1 MMGQFSNFTSLPPE
15 QEATFNVY
23 EERISAATRSGVMA
37 GLIAGVGLGFFV
49 LVVAFTVTP
58 EKPKDYSGDPGSQ
71 TQKAAPSNT
80 VKADTA
86 PTPTPP
92 PSEAPAAEAPPP
104 EPSPTTP
111 PPSGAPPGINP

>member
-1 MMGQFSNFTSLPPE
+1 MMGQFSNFSSLPPE
-15 QEATFNVY
+15 QEATFSVY
-23 EERISAATRSGVMA
+23 EERISAASKSGLMA
-37 GLIAGVGLGFFV
+37 GLIAGIGIGFFV
-49 LVVAFTVTP
+49 LVVSFTVTP
-58 EKPKDYSGDPGSQ
+58 EKPKDYSGDPGAK

-86 PTPTPP
+86 PSTTPP
-92 PSEAPAAEAPPP
+92 PSEAPAPAEAPA